1 MGMIVGI
8 EIVVDKESRKPAP
21 EAADLLA
28 FKYDISVV
36 FISSPIEE
44 RHLYLRLPIYLACER
59 SIIAIM
65 EFFLPLS
72 RRQENPQKCIRS
84 C

>member
-1 MGMIVGI
+1 MFKFSFRGMGMIVGI

-36 FISSPIEE
+36 FISSPIKT
-44 RHLYLRLPIYLACER
+44 RNLYLSLLISWL
-59 SIIAIM
+59 
-65 EFFLPLS
+65 LS
-72 RRQENPQKCIRS
+72 MILV
-84 C
+84 

>member
-28 FKYDISVV
+28 FKYDINVV
-36 FISSPIEE
+36 FISSTIET
-44 RHLYLRLPIYLACER
+44 RNLYLRLPIYWL
-59 SIIAIM
+59 
-65 EFFLPLS
+65 LS
-72 RRQENPQKCIRS
+72 MILM
-84 C
+84 